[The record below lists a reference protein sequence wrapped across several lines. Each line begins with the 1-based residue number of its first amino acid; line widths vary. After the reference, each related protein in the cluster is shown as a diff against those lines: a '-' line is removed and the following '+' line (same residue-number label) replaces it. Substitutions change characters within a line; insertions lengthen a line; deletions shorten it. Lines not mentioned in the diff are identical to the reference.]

1 MKSSFYYKNSLKQ
14 LGLFIFFAL
23 PLFITSCKRPT
34 TDVGGDL
41 IPEEDLLSVNQT
53 DTATL
58 FAQTVRED
66 SLQTSDL
73 STVML
78 GTYVDPIMGRTTAS
92 FYTQVQLSTSNPSF
106 PADAIVDS
114 VVLSLV
120 FSNRL
125 YGKIN
130 NQMIAVHRL
139 TQDLNPDS
147 NYYSTRHTA
156 YNYFDEVKPDEQYYN
171 MDPLAI
177 VVVGTDTVKPQLRLQ
192 LRDQVGYD
200 LLQAPASALASNDAF
215 KEFFKGFY
223 VRPNIY
229 FSNGG
234 VFNFDLVDAASK
246 LTVYYRYDDGGTE
259 ETDFYDFTIN
269 TETSYYSRLEHNRFG
284 TVLNPLTNDGTVSG
298 DQLCYVQ
305 AGSGTKVKVEI
316 PYIES
321 LNALDGRSINLA
333 QLVVPFEDERTF
345 YPQAGLFLAYE
356 DEDGELRILPDQIFG
371 NIGGTGNFVTDR
383 YVFNISIYIQRV
395 LNGKIKSNGLF
406 ILSQNAGVS
415 VARSVLHGPQFSD
428 SDRNQN
434 MRLILTYTH

>member
-1 MKSSFYYKNSLKQ
+1 MKSSFFYKNSLKQ
-14 LGLFIFFAL
+14 LGLFMFFAL
-23 PLFITSCKRPT
+23 PLCITSCKRPT

-41 IPEEDLLSVNQT
+41 IPESDLLSVNQT

-78 GTYVDPIMGRTTAS
+78 GTYEDPIMGRTTAS

-106 PADAIVDS
+106 PSNAIVDS

-130 NQMIAVHRL
+130 NQMLAVHRI

-147 NYYSTRHTA
+147 NYYSTRNTE
-156 YNYFDEVKPDEQYYN
+156 YNFFDEIKPDKQYYN

-200 LLQAPASALASNDAF
+200 LLQAPASALESNDAF

-269 TETSYYSRLEHNRFG
+269 TETSYYTRLEHNRFG
-284 TVLNPLTNDGTVSG
+284 TVLSPLINDGAVNG

-321 LNALDGRSINLA
+321 LNSLDGRSINLA
-333 QLVVPFEDERTF
+333 QLVIPFEDQRTF

-371 NIGGTGNFVTDR
+371 NIGGTGNFATDR
-383 YVFNISIYIQRV
+383 YIFNISIYIQRV
-395 LNGKIKSNGLF
+395 LNGEIKSNGLF

-415 VARSVLHGPQFSD
+415 VARSVLHGPQYSD
-428 SDRNQN
+428 TDRGQN